1 MATCCWD
8 SSPVTYSAGM
18 LWARR
23 HRVCSNMVDLPM
35 PGSPPIS
42 TTEPLTRPP
51 PSTRSSSEE
60 PLGWRGVSSVETSA
74 RVLTWAISPAQL
86 LLRELL
92 PLPLPPTGVVSIT
105 VSTRVFQAWHSPHC
119 PDHLLKVAPQSVQ
132 P

>member
-1 MATCCWD
+1 
-8 SSPVTYSAGM
+8 SK
-18 LWARR
+18 
-23 HRVCSNMVDLPM
+23 MVDLPM

-60 PLGWRGVSSVETSA
+60 PLGWRGVFSVDTSA
-74 RVLTWAISPAQL
+74 RVLTWASSPAQL
-86 LLRELL
+86 PLREL
-92 PLPLPPTGVVSIT
+92 PPLPPTGVVSTT
-105 VSTRVFQAWHSPHC
+105 VSTRVFQAWHSPHW